1 MEVVV
6 IRRELDVVV
15 AEFRSSLKQLVEEGY
30 WFGISIT
37 KEFPHA
43 SCDDSSLLLA
53 AYLSEQGYPGAV
65 RVHGRNGGRKS
76 ELGSHVWLDLSGTL
90 IDITGSQFEDYD
102 QPEILIAQSDPFLST
117 FKPERERRIADFRET
132 DHLPKYHFY
141 QAYDAICAR
150 IGSLKG

>member
-1 MEVVV
+1 MSQ
-6 IRRELDVVV
+6 RELGVVV
-15 AEFRSSLKQLVEEGY
+15 AEFRLALKQLVEEGY

-53 AYLSEQGYPGAV
+53 AYLSEQGYAGAL
-65 RVHGRNGGRKS
+65 RVHGQHGGKKR
-76 ELGSHVWLDLSGTL
+76 ELNSHVWLDLNGTL

-102 QPEILIAQSDPFLST
+102 QPEILIAQSDPFLAT
-117 FKPERERRIADFRET
+117 FKPERERRIADFRATEN
-132 DHLPKYHFY
+132 LPKYHFY
-141 QAYDAICAR
+141 QAYDAICER

>member
-1 MEVVV
+1 MSQ
-6 IRRELDVVV
+6 RELGVVV
-15 AEFRSSLKQLVEEGY
+15 AEFRSALKQLVEEGY

-53 AYLSEQGYPGAV
+53 AYLSEQGYEGAL
-65 RVHGRNGGRKS
+65 RVHGQHGGKKR
-76 ELGSHVWLDLSGTL
+76 ELDSHVWLELNGTL

-102 QPEILIAQSDPFLST
+102 QPEILIAQSDPFIAT

-132 DHLPKYHFY
+132 DNLPKYHFY

>member
-1 MEVVV
+1 MSQ
-6 IRRELDVVV
+6 RELGVVV
-15 AEFRSSLKQLVEEGY
+15 AEFRLALKQLVEEGY

-53 AYLSEQGYPGAV
+53 AYLSEQGYAGAL
-65 RVHGRNGGRKS
+65 RVHGQHGGKKR
-76 ELGSHVWLDLSGTL
+76 ELDSHVWLDLNGTL

-102 QPEILIAQSDPFLST
+102 QPEILIAQSDPFLAT

-132 DHLPKYHFY
+132 EHLPKYHFY
-141 QAYDAICAR
+141 QAYDAICER
-150 IGSLKG
+150 IGRLKG